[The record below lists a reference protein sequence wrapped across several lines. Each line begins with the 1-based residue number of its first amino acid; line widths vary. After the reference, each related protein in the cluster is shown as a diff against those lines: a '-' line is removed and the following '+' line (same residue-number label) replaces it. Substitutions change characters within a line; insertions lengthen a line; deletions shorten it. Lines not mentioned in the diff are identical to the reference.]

1 MSRCFVKEANLAI
14 DNNTRCKKKNTMT
27 DLAKLRRATQLIK
40 KLRRESS
47 PYGGYARGKERD
59 DFQLLVDSLNHSLP
73 CDATVRFRPSDFHFA
88 GANRE
93 TVVELCKCLLLRRQ
107 QKRLGNNLA
116 PCVPLAGCTG
126 FRATCNRQQSPY
138 CKKCNRI

>member
-1 MSRCFVKEANLAI
+1 
-14 DNNTRCKKKNTMT
+14 MT

-47 PYGGYARGKERD
+47 PLGGYARGQERD
-59 DFQLLVDSLNHSLP
+59 DFQLLVDSLNRSLQ

-93 TVVELCKCLLLRRQ
+93 TVVELCRCFLLRRQ
-107 QKRLGNNLA
+107 KERLGNNLA
-116 PCVPLAGCTG
+116 PCVLLAGCTG
-126 FRATCNRQQSPY
+126 LRATCARQSSPY
-138 CKKCNRI
+138 CQKCTRI